1 MKIVETDFFV
11 LWATEEGRTSPH
23 RVMGFWVFL
32 CPFFVSYVSTSTV
45 LPDARSTLWSVREA
59 PKGASGLPTS
69 WLSGLDHNKGIK
81 TVPMSVM
88 LWHVP

>member
-11 LWATEEGRTSPH
+11 LWATEESRTSPH
-23 RVMGFWVFL
+23 GVTGFWVFL

-45 LPDARSTLWSVREA
+45 LPDARSTVWSVREA
-59 PKGASGLPTS
+59 PKGASGL
-69 WLSGLDHNKGIK
+69 SGLDHNKDIK